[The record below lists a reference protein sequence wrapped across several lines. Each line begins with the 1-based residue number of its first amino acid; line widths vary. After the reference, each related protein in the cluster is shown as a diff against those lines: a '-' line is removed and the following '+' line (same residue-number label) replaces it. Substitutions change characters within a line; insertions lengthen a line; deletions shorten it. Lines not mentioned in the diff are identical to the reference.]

1 MRMREK
7 LWIYFATSTVLI
19 LIQAACVLGV
29 VMDANPPGYQT
40 NHMGTHAAE
49 TLATKVVSPTETS
62 PPHIEP
68 SPTNVGPVE
77 LSGIWHGTAQ
87 WLCDDNPIWST
98 KLEFRTNGDVRA
110 TVSTNTEYYDADG
123 SWVKNG
129 NEIEIKFETG
139 LWIGTIAENTIR
151 GTFTETN
158 CNGVWSLRKD

>member
-1 MRMREK
+1 M
-7 LWIYFATSTVLI
+7 LI
-19 LIQAACVLGV
+19 LIQGACVLGE
-29 VMDANPPGYQT
+29 VMDANPPGYTT
-40 NHMGTHAAE
+40 NHTGTLTAEAAP
-49 TLATKVVSPTETS
+49 TKEGSSTEAN
-62 PPHIEP
+62 PPQIEP
-68 SPTNVGPVE
+68 SPTNADPLKIAGV
-77 LSGIWHGTAQ
+77 WHGTAQ
-87 WLCDDNPIWST
+87 WLCDNNPIWST